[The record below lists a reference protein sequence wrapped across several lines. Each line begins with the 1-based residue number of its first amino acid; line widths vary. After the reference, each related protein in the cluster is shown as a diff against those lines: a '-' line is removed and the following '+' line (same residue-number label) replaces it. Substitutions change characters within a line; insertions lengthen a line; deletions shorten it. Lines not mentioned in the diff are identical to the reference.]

1 MADVAPHPQTAP
13 PSPWAAAVLLLMVFV
28 SIIGMG
34 IVIPLLPFYGDA
46 FDAEPWQVTLLFSG
60 FSAGQFMGEL
70 TWGRL
75 SDRIGRKPV
84 ILITLMGA
92 GLGYLGLSYAPG
104 IWIAVAARMFG
115 GFFAGNM
122 SAIQGY
128 IVDVTPPD
136 RLARRLGLIGS
147 AFGVG
152 FVVGPS
158 LGGFLA
164 VTDHGAAGF
173 RPPLLLA
180 GGLCVVA
187 AVGAILF
194 LRESNAP
201 HARIRGPGPITA
213 VRQTLADPVLKRL
226 MGSTFFSFMGLS
238 AMWSILGL
246 WGQARFG
253 WGPSQIGAVMAVA
266 GLTAAISQGG
276 VAGMIIA
283 RLGEVRSVVTGLSLA
298 AFFIALEAAAPP
310 MALAVALV
318 ILSGTSHTLSQPA
331 TTSLISQAAPPGR
344 QGATL
349 GANAAAGSLSRVLG
363 PMISGFIFSG
373 VGSSAPFAFSAAVL
387 APAAFLAWRGG
398 HAIRRRNA

>member
-1 MADVAPHPQTAP
+1 MAEPASLPPAVP

-34 IVIPLLPFYGDA
+34 IVIPLLPFYGSA
-46 FDAEPWQVTLLFSG
+46 FDAEPWQVTLLFAG
-60 FSAGQFMGEL
+60 FSGGQFLGEL

-75 SDRIGRKPV
+75 SDRIGRRPV
-84 ILITLMGA
+84 ILITILGA
-92 GLGYLGLSYAPG
+92 GLGYLGLAYSPG
-104 IWIAVAARMFG
+104 IWIALAARVFG

-128 IVDVTPPD
+128 IVDVTPPEK
-136 RLARRLGLIGS
+136 LAGRLGLIGS

-180 GGLCVVA
+180 AGLCVLA

-201 HARIRGPGPITA
+201 HARRRGPGPIAA
-213 VRQTLADPVLKRL
+213 VRQALADPVLKRL
-226 MGSTFFSFMGLS
+226 MGSTFFAFMGLS

-253 WGPSQIGAVMAVA
+253 WGPSQIGAVMAAA
-266 GLTAAISQGG
+266 GLASAISQGG

-283 RLGEVRSVVTGLSLA
+283 RLGEVRSVVTGLTLA
-298 AFFIALEAAAPP
+298 ALFIALEAAAPP
-310 MALAVALV
+310 VALAIALV

-331 TTSLISQAAPPGR
+331 TTSLISKAAPPDR

-349 GANAAAGSLSRVLG
+349 GANAATSSLSRVMG
-363 PMISGFIFSG
+363 PMISGFIFSA
-373 VGSSAPFAFSAAVL
+373 VGPNAPFVFSAAVL
-387 APAAFLAWRGG
+387 VPAAYLAWRGG
-398 HAIRRRNA
+398 HAIRRRDA